1 MSETAN
7 HTVDITDQCVRQL
20 IFYLHATSLL
30 DGIRPDDLAKTH
42 ETLKLLAKEAGIDLK
57 DPDNGKVREH
67 VKDATK
73 LIMER
78 TGLIEKQE
86 DGTYRI
92 PNEQLYKDTIYTI
105 GLRLDRERALRAM
118 LDVSTKIQEKALKAA
133 LGIVRSDRDIAK
145 SVSETLKEHDGI
157 MRLAEAVVQ
166 NAKESRLSRA
176 ADFLA
181 DENVRGFAEEIC
193 RYTKVAAS
201 QASAVHSTAK
211 KVLETAKKVSDETYL
226 ATTQVLAHPELYGDT
241 VEETAKEVD
250 SVWNRNESAMARL
263 IDGVRSLARLD
274 YDIPLLSGFLDVHKE
289 LFPEMP
295 KLRYEDISN
304 EAKEKIGDR
313 RNCWQISLVNGATSV
328 FGSIVTVTRGKL
340 VKALEKHRPEISRRE
355 KEGQFLRRFYQNA
368 VVNLLTKG
376 DAWLRTR
383 YEASLSGVY
392 KMDDICMQVYDLRL
406 KNLERER
413 DPKENGLD
421 FAKAFS
427 ESNLWRCGISR
438 NIPGWFRYMQ
448 TGPEDRAWTLAS
460 LKAGIRVSE
469 EGVKWDS
476 TLAKAG
482 AEKIYRAY
490 IHGDPGH
497 PRWKKDI
504 ARLEESLIHEHEAAK
519 EQMEHLRAAHGRTK
533 LSEYTALNP
542 DLANERE
549 RDEKEKYFKTDEA
562 GYLAADIDEVKKN
575 HKYLCIRN
583 GRGVSLMEF
592 PDLEEKEMDSQKRE
606 QIETT
611 ASVGILGKNGY
622 CSAIRTAYDT
632 DHTRNA
638 EKSKRATLQSTKQAA
653 TGMLVSE
660 VLQAYARTGERD
672 AFRAENREICQK
684 MIGLGYTASVC
695 LDGIRFTDPDGIRGH
710 HFEIRLGRDNFP
722 MEAAV
727 YAGRL
732 KDGILDAV
740 VERHDLRESIEA
752 AKELEKRS
760 LKDPI
765 YQFAKRTGAIQSSR
779 SDALLAAVHNVK
791 EIGTDEVLDL
801 QSRERKT
808 EYADRLFGQFDPEAI
823 RMEQKTCMEAVR
835 DLKELVR
842 RDPELAWCKTV
853 LPDCERMEDGI
864 TGHAMDGTVVRMSS
878 DGQIV
883 AEQNTAA
890 SVKAMGQMLEA
901 LQRMQGTSGPG
912 PAFSEQDKTPET
924 EEINASGYDR

>member
-1 MSETAN
+1 
-7 HTVDITDQCVRQL
+7 
-20 IFYLHATSLL
+20 
-30 DGIRPDDLAKTH
+30 
-42 ETLKLLAKEAGIDLK
+42 
-57 DPDNGKVREH
+57 
-67 VKDATK
+67 
-73 LIMER
+73 
-78 TGLIEKQE
+78 
-86 DGTYRI
+86 
-92 PNEQLYKDTIYTI
+92 
-105 GLRLDRERALRAM
+105 M

-193 RYTKVAAS
+193 RYTKEAAS
-201 QASAVHSTAK
+201 QASIVHSTAK
-211 KVLETAKKVSDETYL
+211 KVLEIAQKVSDETYL
-226 ATTQVLAHPELYGDT
+226 ATTQVRVHPELYGDT
-241 VEETAKEVD
+241 VEETAKEVE
-250 SVWNRNESAMARL
+250 SVWKRNESAMARL
-263 IDGVRSLARLD
+263 VDGARRLARLD
-274 YDIPLLSGFLDVHKE
+274 HDIPLLSGFLDVHKE
-289 LFPEMP
+289 LFPKMP

-460 LKAGIRVSE
+460 LKAGIHVSE

-542 DLANERE
+542 DLANEQE

-562 GYLAADIDEVKKN
+562 GYLAADIDEVKKD

-592 PDLEEKEMDSQKRE
+592 PDPEEKEMDSQKRE

-684 MIGLGYTASVC
+684 MIGLGYTASAG
-695 LDGIRFTDPDGIRGH
+695 LGGIRFTDPDGIRSH

-722 MEAAV
+722 MEAAA
-727 YAGRL
+727 YASRL
-732 KDGILDAV
+732 KDGILDAL
-740 VERHDLRESIEA
+740 VERHDLREGIEA
-752 AKELEKRS
+752 AKELEQHS

-765 YQFAKRTGAIQSSR
+765 YQFAKRTGAIRSSH
-779 SDALLAAVHNVK
+779 SDALLTAVRDIK
-791 EIGTDEVLDL
+791 GIGTDEILDL
-801 QSRERKT
+801 WSRERKT
-808 EYADRLFGQFDPEAI
+808 EYADRLFGQFDPETI
-823 RMEQKTCMEAVR
+823 RMERKTCMETIR
-835 DLKELVR
+835 DLKELAR
-842 RDPELAWCKTV
+842 QDPELGWCKAV
-853 LPDCERMEDGI
+853 LPDCERTEDGI
-864 TGHAMDGTVVRMSS
+864 TGHASDGTVVRMAS

-901 LQRMQGTSGPG
+901 LQRMQGTFGSGH
-912 PAFSEQDKTPET
+912 AFSERDKNPEV
-924 EEINASGYDR
+924 EGIDASEYDR

>member
-7 HTVDITDQCVRQL
+7 HTVDITDQCVQQL
-20 IFYLHATSLL
+20 IFYLHTTSLL

-67 VKDATK
+67 VKDAAK

-78 TGLIEKQE
+78 TGLIEKRE

-145 SVSETLKEHDGI
+145 SVSEILKEHDGI

-193 RYTKVAAS
+193 RYTKEAAS
-201 QASAVHSTAK
+201 QASIVHSTAK
-211 KVLETAKKVSDETYL
+211 KVLEIAQKVSDETYL
-226 ATTQVLAHPELYGDT
+226 ATTQVRVHPELYGDT
-241 VEETAKEVD
+241 VEETAKEVE
-250 SVWNRNESAMARL
+250 SVWKRNESAMARL
-263 IDGVRSLARLD
+263 VDGARRLARLD
-274 YDIPLLSGFLDVHKE
+274 HDIPLLSGFLDVHKE
-289 LFPEMP
+289 LFPKMP

-476 TLAKAG
+476 TLAKAE

-490 IHGDPGH
+490 IHGDPCH

-562 GYLAADIDEVKKN
+562 GYLAADIDEVKKD

-592 PDLEEKEMDSQKRE
+592 PDPEEKEMDSQKRE

-660 VLQAYARTGERD
+660 VLQAYARTGEKD

-779 SDALLAAVHNVK
+779 SDALLAAMHNVK
-791 EIGTDEVLDL
+791 AIGTDEVLDL

-808 EYADRLFGQFDPEAI
+808 EYADRLLGQFDPEAI

-853 LPDCERMEDGI
+853 LPDCERTEDGI
-864 TGHAMDGTVVRMSS
+864 TGHAVDGTVVRMSS

-890 SVKAMGQMLEA
+890 SVKAMGQVLEA
-901 LQRMQGTSGPG
+901 LQRMQGTSGPE

>member
-20 IFYLHATSLL
+20 IFYLHTTSLL

-42 ETLKLLAKEAGIDLK
+42 ETLKLLAEEAGIDLK
-57 DPDNGKVREH
+57 DPDNGKVRGH
-67 VKDATK
+67 VKNATK

-105 GLRLDRERALRAM
+105 SLRLDRERALRAM

-145 SVSETLKEHDGI
+145 SVSETLREHDGI
-157 MRLAEAVVQ
+157 MHLAEAVVQ

-193 RYTKVAAS
+193 RYTKEAAS

-211 KVLETAKKVSDETYL
+211 KVLEIAQKVSDETYL
-226 ATTQVLAHPELYGDT
+226 ATTEVRIHPELFGDT
-241 VEETAKEVD
+241 TEETAKEVE

-263 IDGVRSLARLD
+263 IDGATRLARLD
-274 YDIPLLSGFLDVHKE
+274 HDIPLLSGFLDVHKE

-295 KLRYEDISN
+295 KLCYEDISN

-328 FGSIVTVTRGKL
+328 FGSIVTITRGKL
-340 VKALEKHRPEISRRE
+340 VKALEKYRPETSRRE
-355 KEGQFLRRFYQNA
+355 KEGQFLKRFYQNA

-427 ESNLWRCGISR
+427 ESNLWRCGISK
-438 NIPGWFRYMQ
+438 NIPGWFCYMQ

-469 EGVKWDS
+469 EGIKWDS
-476 TLAKAG
+476 VLAKAG

-490 IHGDPGH
+490 MHGDPGH

-533 LSEYTALNP
+533 LSEYTSLNP
-542 DLANERE
+542 DLANEQE
-549 RDEKEKYFKTDEA
+549 RDEREKCFKTDEA
-562 GYLAADIDEVKKN
+562 GYLAADMNEVQKDYKYFCMQNGLIGSRID
-575 HKYLCIRN
+575 L
-583 GRGVSLMEF
+583 
-592 PDLEEKEMDSQKRE
+592 PDPEEKEMDSQKRE

-632 DHTRNA
+632 DHTSNA
-638 EKSKRATLQSTKQAA
+638 EKSKRATLRSTKQAA

-695 LDGIRFTDPDGIRGH
+695 LDGIRFTDPDGMRGH

-722 MEAAV
+722 MEAAA
-727 YAGRL
+727 YASRL
-732 KDGILDAV
+732 KDGILDAL
-740 VERHDLRESIEA
+740 VERHDLREGIEA
-752 AKELEKRS
+752 AKELEQRS
-760 LKDPI
+760 LKDPM
-765 YQFAKRTGAIQSSR
+765 YQFAKRTGAIQSPHSE
-779 SDALLAAVHNVK
+779 ALLTAVRNIK
-791 EIGTDEVLDL
+791 GIGTDEILDL
-801 QSRERKT
+801 RSREQKT
-808 EYADRLFGQFDPEAI
+808 EYVDRLFGRFDPEAI
-823 RMEQKTCMEAVR
+823 RMECETCM
-835 DLKELVR
+835 DTICGLKELAG
-842 RDPELAWCKTV
+842 RDPELGWCKIV
-853 LPDCERMEDGI
+853 LPDCERTEDGI
-864 TGHAMDGTVVRMSS
+864 AGHAADGTVVRMLS
-878 DGQIV
+878 DGQIM
-883 AEQNTAA
+883 AEQNTTA

-901 LQRMQGTSGPG
+901 LQRMQGTFGPG
-912 PAFSEQDKTPET
+912 HAFSERDISPEV
-924 EEINASGYDR
+924 EKIDVSGYDR

>member
-7 HTVDITDQCVRQL
+7 HTVDITDQCVQQL
-20 IFYLHATSLL
+20 IFYLHTTSLL

-67 VKDATK
+67 VKDAAK

-78 TGLIEKQE
+78 TGLIEKRE

-105 GLRLDRERALRAM
+105 GLRLDQERALRAM

-145 SVSETLKEHDGI
+145 SVSEILKEHDGI

-193 RYTKVAAS
+193 RYTKEAAS
-201 QASAVHSTAK
+201 QASIVHSTAK
-211 KVLETAKKVSDETYL
+211 KVLEIAQKVSNETYL
-226 ATTQVLAHPELYGDT
+226 ATTQVRVHPELYGDT
-241 VEETAKEVD
+241 VEETAKEVE
-250 SVWNRNESAMARL
+250 SVWKRNESAMARL
-263 IDGVRSLARLD
+263 VDGARRLARLD

-289 LFPEMP
+289 LFPKMP

-328 FGSIVTVTRGKL
+328 FGSIVTITRGKL
-340 VKALEKHRPEISRRE
+340 VKALEKHRPETSRRE

-448 TGPEDRAWTLAS
+448 TGPEDRAWALAS

-562 GYLAADIDEVKKN
+562 GYLAADIDEVKKD

-583 GRGVSLMEF
+583 GLGVSLMEF
-592 PDLEEKEMDSQKRE
+592 PDPEEKEMDSQKRE

-653 TGMLVSE
+653 TGMLASE

-779 SDALLAAVHNVK
+779 SDALLAAMHNVK
-791 EIGTDEVLDL
+791 AIGTDEVLDL

-808 EYADRLFGQFDPEAI
+808 EYADRLLGQFDPEAI

-853 LPDCERMEDGI
+853 LPDCERTEDGI
-864 TGHAMDGTVVRMSS
+864 TGHAVDGTVVKMSS

-890 SVKAMGQMLEA
+890 SVKAMGQVLEA

-912 PAFSEQDKTPET
+912 PAFSEQDKTTET

>member
-1 MSETAN
+1 M
-7 HTVDITDQCVRQL
+7 
-20 IFYLHATSLL
+20 
-30 DGIRPDDLAKTH
+30 
-42 ETLKLLAKEAGIDLK
+42 
-57 DPDNGKVREH
+57 
-67 VKDATK
+67 
-73 LIMER
+73 
-78 TGLIEKQE
+78 
-86 DGTYRI
+86 
-92 PNEQLYKDTIYTI
+92 
-105 GLRLDRERALRAM
+105 
-118 LDVSTKIQEKALKAA
+118 
-133 LGIVRSDRDIAK
+133 
-145 SVSETLKEHDGI
+145 
-157 MRLAEAVVQ
+157 
-166 NAKESRLSRA
+166 
-176 ADFLA
+176 
-181 DENVRGFAEEIC
+181 
-193 RYTKVAAS
+193 
-201 QASAVHSTAK
+201 
-211 KVLETAKKVSDETYL
+211 ETAKKVSDETYL

-562 GYLAADIDEVKKN
+562 GYLAADIDEVKKD

-592 PDLEEKEMDSQKRE
+592 PDPEEKEMDSQKRE

-890 SVKAMGQMLEA
+890 SVKAMGQVLEA

>member
-20 IFYLHATSLL
+20 IFYLHTTSLL

-42 ETLKLLAKEAGIDLK
+42 ETLKLLAEEAGIDLK

-105 GLRLDRERALRAM
+105 SLRLDRERALRAM

-145 SVSETLKEHDGI
+145 SVLETLREHDGI
-157 MRLAEAVVQ
+157 MHLAEAVVQ

-181 DENVRGFAEEIC
+181 DENVRGFAEEIA
-193 RYTKVAAS
+193 RYTKEATS

-211 KVLETAKKVSDETYL
+211 KVLEIAQKVSDETYL
-226 ATTQVLAHPELYGDT
+226 ATTQVRIHPELYGDT
-241 VEETAKEVD
+241 TEETAKEVE

-263 IDGVRSLARLD
+263 IDGAKRLARLD
-274 YDIPLLSGFLDVHKE
+274 HDIPLLSGFLDVHKE

-295 KLRYEDISN
+295 KLCYEDISN

-328 FGSIVTVTRGKL
+328 FGSIVTITRGKL
-340 VKALEKHRPEISRRE
+340 VKTLEKYRPETSRRE
-355 KEGQFLRRFYQNA
+355 KEGQFLKRFYQNA

-413 DPKENGLD
+413 DPKENGMD

-427 ESNLWRCGISR
+427 ESNLWRCGISE
-438 NIPGWFRYMQ
+438 NIPGWFSYMQ

-469 EGVKWDS
+469 EGIKWDS
-476 TLAKAG
+476 SLAKAG

-490 IHGDPGH
+490 MHGDPGY

-519 EQMEHLRAAHGRTK
+519 EQMEHLRAAHGRTR
-533 LSEYTALNP
+533 LSEYTSFNP

-562 GYLAADIDEVKKN
+562 GYLVADMNEVQKD

-592 PDLEEKEMDSQKRE
+592 PDPEEKEMDSQKRE
-606 QIETT
+606 RIETT

-638 EKSKRATLQSTKQAA
+638 EKSKRATLKSTKQAT

-684 MIGLGYTASVC
+684 MVSLGYTASIC
-695 LDGIRFTDPDGIRGH
+695 LDGIRFTDPDGMRGH

-722 MEAAV
+722 MEAAA
-727 YAGRL
+727 YASRL
-732 KDGILDAV
+732 KDGILDAL
-740 VERHDLRESIEA
+740 VERHDLWEGIEA
-752 AKELEKRS
+752 AMELEKYS
-760 LKDPI
+760 LKDPL

-779 SDALLAAVHNVK
+779 SDALLAAVRNVK
-791 EIGTDEVLDL
+791 GISTDEILDL
-801 QSRERKT
+801 RSRERKT
-808 EYADRLFGQFDPEAI
+808 EYADRLLGQFDPEAI
-823 RMEQKTCMEAVR
+823 RMEYKTCMGTIR
-835 DLKELVR
+835 GLKELAR
-842 RDPELAWCKTV
+842 QDLELAWCKTV
-853 LPDCERMEDGI
+853 LPDCERTEDEI
-864 TGHAMDGTVVRMSS
+864 IGHAVDGTVVRMSS

-890 SVKAMGQMLEA
+890 SVKTMGQILEA
-901 LQRMQGTSGPG
+901 LQRMQGTFGPG
-912 PAFSEQDKTPET
+912 HAFSERDISPEV
-924 EEINASGYDR
+924 EGIDASEYDR

>member
-1 MSETAN
+1 MSETVN

-42 ETLKLLAKEAGIDLK
+42 ETLKLLAEEAGIDLK

-67 VKDATK
+67 VKNATK

-105 GLRLDRERALRAM
+105 SLRLDRERALRAM
-118 LDVSTKIQEKALKAA
+118 LDVSTKVQEKALKAA

-145 SVSETLKEHDGI
+145 SVLETLREHDGI
-157 MRLAEAVVQ
+157 MHLAEAVVQ

-181 DENVRGFAEEIC
+181 DENVRGFAEEIA
-193 RYTKVAAS
+193 RYTKEATS

-211 KVLETAKKVSDETYL
+211 KVLEIAQKVSDETYL
-226 ATTQVLAHPELYGDT
+226 ATTQVRIHPELYGDT
-241 VEETAKEVD
+241 TEETAKEVE

-263 IDGVRSLARLD
+263 IDGAKRLARLD
-274 YDIPLLSGFLDVHKE
+274 HDIPLLSGFLDVHKE

-295 KLRYEDISN
+295 KLCYEDISN

-328 FGSIVTVTRGKL
+328 FGSIVTITRGKL
-340 VKALEKHRPEISRRE
+340 VKTLEKYRPETSRRE
-355 KEGQFLRRFYQNA
+355 KEGQFLKRFYQNA

-413 DPKENGLD
+413 DPKENGMD

-427 ESNLWRCGISR
+427 ESNLWRCGISE
-438 NIPGWFRYMQ
+438 NIPGWFSYMQ

-469 EGVKWDS
+469 EGIKWDS
-476 TLAKAG
+476 SLAKAG

-490 IHGDPGH
+490 MHGDPGY

-519 EQMEHLRAAHGRTK
+519 EQMEHLRAAHGRTR
-533 LSEYTALNP
+533 LSEYTSFNP

-562 GYLAADIDEVKKN
+562 GYLVADMNEVQKD

-592 PDLEEKEMDSQKRE
+592 PDPEEKEMDSQKRE
-606 QIETT
+606 RIETT

-638 EKSKRATLQSTKQAA
+638 EKSKRATLKSTKQAT

-684 MIGLGYTASVC
+684 MVSLGYTASIC
-695 LDGIRFTDPDGIRGH
+695 LDGIRFTDPDGMRGH

-722 MEAAV
+722 MEAAA
-727 YAGRL
+727 YASRL
-732 KDGILDAV
+732 KDGILDAL
-740 VERHDLRESIEA
+740 VERHDLWEGIEA
-752 AKELEKRS
+752 AMELEKYS
-760 LKDPI
+760 LKDPL

-779 SDALLAAVHNVK
+779 SDALLAAVRNVK
-791 EIGTDEVLDL
+791 GISTDEILDL
-801 QSRERKT
+801 RSRERKT
-808 EYADRLFGQFDPEAI
+808 EYADRLLGQFDPEAI
-823 RMEQKTCMEAVR
+823 RMEYKTCMGTIR
-835 DLKELVR
+835 GLKELAR
-842 RDPELAWCKTV
+842 QDLELAWCKTV
-853 LPDCERMEDGI
+853 LPDCERTEDEI
-864 TGHAMDGTVVRMSS
+864 IGHAVDGTVVRMSS

-890 SVKAMGQMLEA
+890 SVKTMGQILEA
-901 LQRMQGTSGPG
+901 LQRMQGTFGPG
-912 PAFSEQDKTPET
+912 HAFSERDISPEV
-924 EEINASGYDR
+924 EGIDASEYDR

>member
-1 MSETAN
+1 
-7 HTVDITDQCVRQL
+7 
-20 IFYLHATSLL
+20 
-30 DGIRPDDLAKTH
+30 
-42 ETLKLLAKEAGIDLK
+42 
-57 DPDNGKVREH
+57 
-67 VKDATK
+67 
-73 LIMER
+73 ME
-78 TGLIEKQE
+78 
-86 DGTYRI
+86 
-92 PNEQLYKDTIYTI
+92 
-105 GLRLDRERALRAM
+105 
-118 LDVSTKIQEKALKAA
+118 
-133 LGIVRSDRDIAK
+133 
-145 SVSETLKEHDGI
+145 
-157 MRLAEAVVQ
+157 
-166 NAKESRLSRA
+166 
-176 ADFLA
+176 
-181 DENVRGFAEEIC
+181 
-193 RYTKVAAS
+193 
-201 QASAVHSTAK
+201 
-211 KVLETAKKVSDETYL
+211 
-226 ATTQVLAHPELYGDT
+226 
-241 VEETAKEVD
+241 
-250 SVWNRNESAMARL
+250 
-263 IDGVRSLARLD
+263 
-274 YDIPLLSGFLDVHKE
+274 
-289 LFPEMP
+289 
-295 KLRYEDISN
+295 
-304 EAKEKIGDR
+304 
-313 RNCWQISLVNGATSV
+313 
-328 FGSIVTVTRGKL
+328 
-340 VKALEKHRPEISRRE
+340 
-355 KEGQFLRRFYQNA
+355 
-368 VVNLLTKG
+368 
-376 DAWLRTR
+376 
-383 YEASLSGVY
+383 
-392 KMDDICMQVYDLRL
+392 
-406 KNLERER
+406 
-413 DPKENGLD
+413 
-421 FAKAFS
+421 
-427 ESNLWRCGISR
+427 
-438 NIPGWFRYMQ
+438 
-448 TGPEDRAWTLAS
+448 
-460 LKAGIRVSE
+460 
-469 EGVKWDS
+469 
-476 TLAKAG
+476 
-482 AEKIYRAY
+482 
-490 IHGDPGH
+490 
-497 PRWKKDI
+497 KDI

-519 EQMEHLRAAHGRTK
+519 EQMEHLRAVHGRTK
-533 LSEYTALNP
+533 LSEYTSLNP
-542 DLANERE
+542 DLANEQE

-562 GYLAADIDEVKKN
+562 GYLAADMNEVQRD

-592 PDLEEKEMDSQKRE
+592 PDPEEKEMDSRKRH

-611 ASVGILGKNGY
+611 ASVGILGRGGY

-638 EKSKRATLQSTKQAA
+638 EKSKLATLQSTKQAA
-653 TGMLVSE
+653 TGLLTNE
-660 VLQAYARTGERD
+660 VLEAYARTGEKD

-710 HFEIRLGRDNFP
+710 HFEIRLGRDNFL

-808 EYADRLFGQFDPEAI
+808 EYADRLLGQFDPEAI

-890 SVKAMGQMLEA
+890 SVKAMGQVLEA
-901 LQRMQGTSGPG
+901 LQRMQETSGPG

>member
-1 MSETAN
+1 
-7 HTVDITDQCVRQL
+7 
-20 IFYLHATSLL
+20 
-30 DGIRPDDLAKTH
+30 
-42 ETLKLLAKEAGIDLK
+42 
-57 DPDNGKVREH
+57 
-67 VKDATK
+67 
-73 LIMER
+73 
-78 TGLIEKQE
+78 
-86 DGTYRI
+86 
-92 PNEQLYKDTIYTI
+92 
-105 GLRLDRERALRAM
+105 
-118 LDVSTKIQEKALKAA
+118 
-133 LGIVRSDRDIAK
+133 
-145 SVSETLKEHDGI
+145 

-181 DENVRGFAEEIC
+181 DENVRSFAEEIC
-193 RYTKVAAS
+193 RYTKEAAS
-201 QASAVHSTAK
+201 QATTVHSTAK

-226 ATTQVLAHPELYGDT
+226 AATQVRAHPELYGDT

-250 SVWNRNESAMARL
+250 SVWSRNESAMARL
-263 IDGVRSLARLD
+263 VDGVRNLARLD
-274 YDIPLLSGFLDVHKE
+274 HDIPLLSGFLDVHKE

-313 RNCWQISLVNGATSV
+313 RNCWQICLVNGATSV
-328 FGSIVTVTRGKL
+328 FSSIVAVTRGKL
-340 VKALEKHRPEISRRE
+340 VKALEKHRPEASRRE
-355 KEGQFLRRFYQNA
+355 KESQFLKRVYQNA

-383 YEASLSGVY
+383 YEASLNGVC

-413 DPKENGLD
+413 DPKDNGLD

-427 ESNLWRCGISR
+427 ESNLWRCGISK

-476 TLAKAG
+476 ALAKAG
-482 AEKIYRAY
+482 AERIYHTY
-490 IHGDPGH
+490 MHGDPGH
-497 PRWKKDI
+497 PRWEKDM
-504 ARLEESLIHEHEAAK
+504 ARLEESLVHEHEAAK
-519 EQMEHLRAAHGRTK
+519 EQMEHLRAVHGRTK
-533 LSEYTALNP
+533 LSEYAFLNP
-542 DLANERE
+542 DLENEQE
-549 RDEKEKYFKTDEA
+549 RDEQEKYFKTDEA
-562 GYLAADIDEVKKN
+562 GYLAADMNKVQKD

-592 PDLEEKEMDSQKRE
+592 PDPEEKEMDSRKRQ

-611 ASVGILGKNGY
+611 ASVGILGKGGY

-638 EKSKRATLQSTKQAA
+638 EKSKQATLQSTKQAA
-653 TGMLVSE
+653 VGMLVNE
-660 VLQAYARTGERD
+660 VLEAYARTGERD

-695 LDGIRFTDPDGIRGH
+695 SDGIQFTDPDGIRGH
-710 HFEIRLGRDNFP
+710 YFEIRLGRDNFP
-722 MEAAV
+722 MEAAA
-727 YAGRL
+727 YTGRL

-740 VERHDLRESIEA
+740 VERHDLREGIET

-760 LKDPI
+760 LKDPL
-765 YQFAKRTGAIQSSR
+765 YQFAKRTGAIQSPHT
-779 SDALLAAVHNVK
+779 DALLGAVRNVK
-791 EIGTDEVLDL
+791 GISTDEILDL
-801 QSRERKT
+801 QLRERKM

-823 RMEQKTCMEAVR
+823 QREQKTCMETVQG
-835 DLKELVR
+835 LKELAR

-853 LPDCERMEDGI
+853 LPDCERTEDGI
-864 TGHAMDGTVVRMSS
+864 TGHAADGTVVRMAS
-878 DGQIV
+878 DGQV
-883 AEQNTAA
+883 AAEQNTAA

-901 LQRMQGTSGPG
+901 LLRMQGTSGPG
-912 PAFSEQDKTPET
+912 HAFSERDERPEM
-924 EEINASGYDR
+924 EEIDASGYDR

>member
-20 IFYLHATSLL
+20 IFYLHTTSLL

-42 ETLKLLAKEAGIDLK
+42 ETLKLLAEEAGIDLK

-105 GLRLDRERALRAM
+105 SLRLDRERALRAM

-145 SVSETLKEHDGI
+145 SVLETLREHDGI
-157 MRLAEAVVQ
+157 MHLAEAVVQ

-181 DENVRGFAEEIC
+181 DENVRGFAEEIA
-193 RYTKVAAS
+193 RYTKEATS

-211 KVLETAKKVSDETYL
+211 KVLEIAQKVSDETYL
-226 ATTQVLAHPELYGDT
+226 ATTQVRIHPELYGDT
-241 VEETAKEVD
+241 TEETAKEVE

-263 IDGVRSLARLD
+263 IDGAKRLARLD
-274 YDIPLLSGFLDVHKE
+274 HDIPLLSGFLDVHKE

-295 KLRYEDISN
+295 KLCYEDISN

-328 FGSIVTVTRGKL
+328 FGSIVTITRGKL
-340 VKALEKHRPEISRRE
+340 VKTLEKYRPETSRRE
-355 KEGQFLRRFYQNA
+355 KEGQFLKRFYQNA

-413 DPKENGLD
+413 DPKENGMD

-427 ESNLWRCGISR
+427 ESNLWRCGISE
-438 NIPGWFRYMQ
+438 NIPGWFSYMQ

-469 EGVKWDS
+469 EGIKWDS
-476 TLAKAG
+476 SLAKAG

-490 IHGDPGH
+490 MHGDPGY

-519 EQMEHLRAAHGRTK
+519 EQMEHLRAAHGRTR
-533 LSEYTALNP
+533 LSEYTSFNP

-562 GYLAADIDEVKKN
+562 GYLAADMNEVQKD

-592 PDLEEKEMDSQKRE
+592 PDPEEKEMDSQKRE
-606 QIETT
+606 RIETT

-638 EKSKRATLQSTKQAA
+638 EKSKRATLQSTKQAT

-660 VLQAYARTGERD
+660 VLQAYARTGERN

-684 MIGLGYTASVC
+684 MVSLGYTASIC
-695 LDGIRFTDPDGIRGH
+695 LDGIRFTDPDGMRGH

-722 MEAAV
+722 MEAAA
-727 YAGRL
+727 YASRL
-732 KDGILDAV
+732 KDGILDAL
-740 VERHDLRESIEA
+740 VERHDLWEGIEA
-752 AKELEKRS
+752 AMELEKYS
-760 LKDPI
+760 LKDPL

-779 SDALLAAVHNVK
+779 SDALLAAVRNVK
-791 EIGTDEVLDL
+791 GISTDEILDL
-801 QSRERKT
+801 RSRERKT
-808 EYADRLFGQFDPEAI
+808 EYADRLLGQFDPEAI
-823 RMEQKTCMEAVR
+823 RMEYKTCMGTIR
-835 DLKELVR
+835 GLKELAR
-842 RDPELAWCKTV
+842 QDLELAWCKTV
-853 LPDCERMEDGI
+853 LPDCERTEDEI
-864 TGHAMDGTVVRMSS
+864 IGHAVDGTVVRMSS

-890 SVKAMGQMLEA
+890 SVKTMGQILEA
-901 LQRMQGTSGPG
+901 LQRMQGTFGPG
-912 PAFSEQDKTPET
+912 HAFSERDISPEV
-924 EEINASGYDR
+924 EGIDASEYDR

>member
-20 IFYLHATSLL
+20 IFYLHTTSLL

-42 ETLKLLAKEAGIDLK
+42 ETLKFLAKEAGIDLK

-105 GLRLDRERALRAM
+105 SLRLDRERALRAM

-145 SVSETLKEHDGI
+145 SVSETLREHDGI
-157 MRLAEAVVQ
+157 MHLAEAVVQ

-181 DENVRGFAEEIC
+181 DENVRGFAEEIA
-193 RYTKVAAS
+193 RYTKEATS

-211 KVLETAKKVSDETYL
+211 KVLEIAQKVSDETYL
-226 ATTQVLAHPELYGDT
+226 ATTQVRIHPELYGDT
-241 VEETAKEVD
+241 TEETAKEVE

-263 IDGVRSLARLD
+263 IDGAKRLARLD
-274 YDIPLLSGFLDVHKE
+274 HDIPLLSGFLDVHKE

-295 KLRYEDISN
+295 KLCYEDISN

-328 FGSIVTVTRGKL
+328 FGSIVIITRGKL
-340 VKALEKHRPEISRRE
+340 VKALEKYRPETSRRE
-355 KEGQFLRRFYQNA
+355 KEGQFLKRFYQNA

-413 DPKENGLD
+413 DPKENGMD

-427 ESNLWRCGISR
+427 ESNLWRCGISE
-438 NIPGWFRYMQ
+438 NIPGWFCYMQ

-469 EGVKWDS
+469 EGIKWDS
-476 TLAKAG
+476 ALAKAG

-490 IHGDPGH
+490 MHGDPGYS
-497 PRWKKDI
+497 RWKKDI

-519 EQMEHLRAAHGRTK
+519 EQMEHLRAAHGRTR
-533 LSEYTALNP
+533 LSEYTSFNP

-562 GYLAADIDEVKKN
+562 GYLAADMNEVQKD

-592 PDLEEKEMDSQKRE
+592 PDPEEKEMDSQKRE
-606 QIETT
+606 RIETT

-638 EKSKRATLQSTKQAA
+638 EKSKRATLQSTKQAT

-660 VLQAYARTGERD
+660 VLQAYARTGERN

-684 MIGLGYTASVC
+684 MVSLGYTASIC
-695 LDGIRFTDPDGIRGH
+695 LDGIRFTDPDGMRGH

-722 MEAAV
+722 MEAAA
-727 YAGRL
+727 YASRL
-732 KDGILDAV
+732 KDGILDAL
-740 VERHDLRESIEA
+740 VERHDLWEGIEA
-752 AKELEKRS
+752 AMELEKYS
-760 LKDPI
+760 LKAPL

-779 SDALLAAVHNVK
+779 SDALLAAVRNVK
-791 EIGTDEVLDL
+791 GISTDEILDL
-801 QSRERKT
+801 RSRERKT
-808 EYADRLFGQFDPEAI
+808 EYADRLLGQFDPEAI
-823 RMEQKTCMEAVR
+823 RMEYKTCMGTIR
-835 DLKELVR
+835 GLKELAR
-842 RDPELAWCKTV
+842 QDLELAWCKTV
-853 LPDCERMEDGI
+853 LPDCERTEDEI
-864 TGHAMDGTVVRMSS
+864 IGHAVDGTVVRMSS

-883 AEQNTAA
+883 AEQNTVA
-890 SVKAMGQMLEA
+890 SVKAMGQILEA
-901 LQRMQGTSGPG
+901 LQRMQGTFGPG
-912 PAFSEQDKTPET
+912 HAFSERDISPEV
-924 EEINASGYDR
+924 EGIDASEYDR

>member
-1 MSETAN
+1 MSETVN

-42 ETLKLLAKEAGIDLK
+42 ETLKLRAKEAGIDLK

-105 GLRLDRERALRAM
+105 GLRLDRERALHAM

-145 SVSETLKEHDGI
+145 SVSETLREHDGI

-193 RYTKVAAS
+193 RYTKEAAS

-226 ATTQVLAHPELYGDT
+226 ATTQVRAHPELYGNT

-263 IDGVRSLARLD
+263 IDGARSLARLD
-274 YDIPLLSGFLDVHKE
+274 HDIPLLSGFLDVHKE

-340 VKALEKHRPEISRRE
+340 VKALEKHRPATSRRE
-355 KEGQFLRRFYQNA
+355 KEVRFLRRFYQNA

-427 ESNLWRCGISR
+427 ESNLWRCGISE

-482 AEKIYRAY
+482 AEKIYRTY
-490 IHGDPGH
+490 MHGDPGH

-533 LSEYTALNP
+533 LSEYTSLNP

-562 GYLAADIDEVKKN
+562 GYLAADMNEVQKN

-583 GRGVSLMEF
+583 GQGVSLMEF
-592 PDLEEKEMDSQKRE
+592 PDPEEKEMDSRKRQ

-611 ASVGILGKNGY
+611 ASVGILGKGGY

-638 EKSKRATLQSTKQAA
+638 EKSKRATLRSTKQAA
-653 TGMLVSE
+653 TGMLVDE
-660 VLQAYARTGERD
+660 VLEAYARTGERN

-684 MIGLGYTASVC
+684 MISLGYTASVC

-710 HFEIRLGRDNFP
+710 HFEIRLGRDNFL
-722 MEAAV
+722 MEAAA

-740 VERHDLRESIEA
+740 LERHNLREDIEA
-752 AKELEKRS
+752 AKELEKLS

-765 YQFAKRTGAIQSSR
+765 YQFAKRTGAIQSSH
-779 SDALLAAVHNVK
+779 SDILLDAVRNVK
-791 EIGTDEVLDL
+791 GVSTDEMLEL
-801 QSRERKT
+801 QSRKRKT
-808 EYADRLFGQFDPEAI
+808 EYADRLFGRLDPETI
-823 RMEQKTCMEAVR
+823 RVEQKTCMEAVR
-835 DLKELVR
+835 GLKELAR

-853 LPDCERMEDGI
+853 LPDCERTEDGI
-864 TGHAMDGTVVRMSS
+864 TGHAADGTVVRMSS
-878 DGQIV
+878 DGQVI
-883 AEQNTAA
+883 AEWNTAA
-890 SVKAMGQMLEA
+890 SVKAMGQVLEA

-912 PAFSEQDKTPET
+912 HAFSELDKSPER
-924 EEINASGYDR
+924 EEIDASGYER

>member
-145 SVSETLKEHDGI
+145 SVSETLREHDGI

-193 RYTKVAAS
+193 RYTKEAAS

-226 ATTQVLAHPELYGDT
+226 ATTQVRAHPELYGDT

-476 TLAKAG
+476 TLAKTG

-490 IHGDPGH
+490 MHGDPGH

-562 GYLAADIDEVKKN
+562 GYLAADIDEVKKD

-592 PDLEEKEMDSQKRE
+592 PDPEEKEMDSQKRE

-779 SDALLAAVHNVK
+779 SDALLAAMHNVK
-791 EIGTDEVLDL
+791 AIGTDEVLNL
-801 QSRERKT
+801 RSRERKT
-808 EYADRLFGQFDPEAI
+808 EYADRLFGQFDPETI
-823 RMEQKTCMEAVR
+823 RMERKTCMETIR
-835 DLKELVR
+835 DLKELAR
-842 RDPELAWCKTV
+842 QDPELAWCKTV
-853 LPDCERMEDGI
+853 LPDCERTEDGI
-864 TGHAMDGTVVRMSS
+864 TGHAVDGTVVRMSS
-878 DGQIV
+878 DGQV
-883 AEQNTAA
+883 AAERNTEA
-890 SVKAMGQMLEA
+890 SVKAMGQVLEA

-924 EEINASGYDR
+924 EEINVSGYDR